1 MRTEYVQRVMELD
14 ADDDHHK
21 SYIWMRQVLIWPR
34 QGGEVGISLASGQPS
49 KYLDNVGPTLPC
61 VRLYQKMVW
70 WDADLILDQI
80 MQMSLSPFFIELDQV
95 CRAEGVTY
103 VIVWDNVR
111 FHHAHVVQ
119 ACFQAHAQFTT
130 LYLPPYSPFLNPI
143 EEFFSAWRWKV
154 HDRHPHEQ
162 VTLFQ
167 AMDDACN
174 DITADQCQA
183 WIRYARRFFPR
194 CLANENI
201 HCDVDEQP
209 VAKSTTQS

>member
-1 MRTEYVQRVMELD
+1 MELD

-21 SYIWMRQVLIWPR
+21 FI
-34 QGGEVGISLASGQPS
+34 
-49 KYLDNVGPTLPC
+49 YLDEAGFNLAKTRRRGRNFIGQRATIQVPGQRGANITMCAAISEDGVVGRRPHIGPYNAALLVTF
-61 VRLYQKMVW
+61 
-70 WDADLILDQI
+70 LD
-80 MQMSLSPFFIELDQV
+80 ELDQV

-119 ACFQAHAQFTT
+119 AWFQAHAQFTT

-143 EEFFSAWRWKV
+143 EEFFSAWRRKV

-162 VTLFQ
+162 VTLLQ

-174 DITADQCQA
+174 YITADQCQA
-183 WIRYARRFFPR
+183 WIRHARRFFPR

-201 HCDVDEQP
+201 HCDVDENLWPNPQHR
-209 VAKSTTQS
+209 VDDNVEVQ

>member
-1 MRTEYVQRVMELD
+1 MTTITN
-14 ADDDHHK
+14 

-49 KYLDNVGPTLPC
+49 KYLDNITMCAAISEDGVVGRRPHIGPFNSALLVTF
-61 VRLYQKMVW
+61 
-70 WDADLILDQI
+70 LD
-80 MQMSLSPFFIELDQV
+80 ELDQV

-111 FHHAHVVQ
+111 FHHAPVVQ
-119 ACFQAHAQFTT
+119 AWFQAHAQFTT
-130 LYLPPYSPFLNPI
+130 LFLPPYSPFLTPI
-143 EEFFSAWRWKV
+143 EEFFSARRWKV

-162 VTLFQ
+162 VTRFQ
-167 AMDDACN
+167 AMDDACS

-183 WIRYARRFFPR
+183 WIRHARRFFPR

-201 HCDVDEQP
+201 HCGVDENLWPNPQHR
-209 VAKSTTQS
+209 VDDNVEVQ